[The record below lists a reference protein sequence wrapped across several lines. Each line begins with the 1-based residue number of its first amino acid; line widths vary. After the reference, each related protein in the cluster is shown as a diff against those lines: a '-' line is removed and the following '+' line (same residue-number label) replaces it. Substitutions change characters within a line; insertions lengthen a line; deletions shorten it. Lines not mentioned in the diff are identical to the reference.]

1 MDCRMQRRSLRLLS
15 ILICPLLLVETAT
28 AGQTGGVGILVIEG
42 NKAQNLISEQAPKP
56 ISVRV
61 VDGTGKPLSGADVQF
76 VPPEFGP
83 GGTFVTDQ
91 NPVYVITNSQG
102 VAEAPRFLANSTA
115 GTYEIQ
121 VIVSYMGNVSRLL
134 VEQSNV
140 TSIKKS
146 SSKKLMI
153 ISAVIGGG
161 VAAAFAAKGGGGSSN
176 SSTPTAPRGATTA
189 PTISFVNS
197 TVGAPQ

>member
-1 MDCRMQRRSLRLLS
+1 MQRRSLRLLS
-15 ILICPLLLVETAT
+15 ILICPLLLVETAI
-28 AGQTGGVGILVIEG
+28 AGQSGGVSILIVEG
-42 NKAQNLISEQAPKP
+42 NKAQNLISEQAAKP

-61 VDGTGKPLSGADVQF
+61 VDRAGKPVSGAEVQF
-76 VPPEFGP
+76 VPPEFGA

-91 NPVYVITNSQG
+91 NPLYVTTNPQG
-102 VAEAPRFLANSTA
+102 VAEAPRFLANSTT
-115 GTYEIQ
+115 GNYEIQ
-121 VIVSYMGNVSRLL
+121 VIASYMGDVTRLL

-176 SSTPTAPRGATTA
+176 SSTPAPPTGARTA
-189 PTISFVNS
+189 PTISFANTS
-197 TVGAPQ
+197 VGAPQ